1 MYNMWYVALDT
12 QHAWM
17 RKPVWMLVLI
27 NVQVLA
33 DLSLKFVATLRVGAL
48 VEQFLGQQQRL
59 QTFEFTQI

>member
-1 MYNMWYVALDT
+1 MYNMWCVALDT

-17 RKPVWMLVLI
+17 RKPVWMLLLI

-48 VEQFLGQQQRL
+48 VEQFLRQQQRL